1 MPDKKKPVDLTP
13 YGQEVERGLSNERP
27 RLNNAVMA
35 RAFYD
40 YEGRRYATLFMRDA
54 ETTFDFLGRPYRPS
68 GFTREVVDVLTEH
81 LYCPGPTRTWDD
93 EAGQKLL
100 DAVYQDNHIDAV
112 MVRCDQLATLAD
124 VVAIQIDA
132 GDGSLDEKPI
142 KYQLWEAGEF
152 HAWTSPDDA
161 REVVA
166 VCTIDRYDQTTR
178 YRLWGT
184 EQVWTYLTKKGDG
197 TAGGRVAILQSKEPH
212 AYGCIPFSFVHY
224 ELPVQSFWASGIS
237 EILVNAE
244 IRIND
249 RMSRLDESINKHLN
263 PLPVAENCDPTF
275 NPIVE
280 PMRFLRL
287 QSAKM
292 RPGASGG
299 YEDGPEAK
307 LYFLQAEIDVD
318 GAWNDLAR
326 YLSQVLEALRV
337 PPSSIRMEQTQVQ
350 SGIALICEQAPLL
363 TRARK
368 RRYQAQIYESDLA
381 SKTLICA
388 GNHYG
393 NQSLVASGKKGRL
406 TTAWPQP
413 SVPVPT
419 PDALELGM
427 GEVQA
432 GLKSLLSLIQQWY
445 GVSREQALEIAAQIA
460 QDQKDLEAINP
471 NLRALT
477 AGVMPE
483 DDTTGEE
490 GEDSGAHAGDPEPRS
505 GDGAS
510 SYTKDAGKDS

>member
-1 MPDKKKPVDLTP
+1 
-13 YGQEVERGLSNERP
+13 
-27 RLNNAVMA
+27 
-35 RAFYD
+35 
-40 YEGRRYATLFMRDA
+40 
-54 ETTFDFLGRPYRPS
+54 
-68 GFTREVVDVLTEH
+68 
-81 LYCPGPTRTWDD
+81 
-93 EAGQKLL
+93 
-100 DAVYQDNHIDAV
+100 
-112 MVRCDQLATLAD
+112 
-124 VVAIQIDA
+124 
-132 GDGSLDEKPI
+132 
-142 KYQLWEAGEF
+142 
-152 HAWTSPDDA
+152 
-161 REVVA
+161 
-166 VCTIDRYDQTTR
+166 
-178 YRLWGT
+178 
-184 EQVWTYLTKKGDG
+184 
-197 TAGGRVAILQSKEPH
+197 
-212 AYGCIPFSFVHY
+212 
-224 ELPVQSFWASGIS
+224 VQSFWASGIS